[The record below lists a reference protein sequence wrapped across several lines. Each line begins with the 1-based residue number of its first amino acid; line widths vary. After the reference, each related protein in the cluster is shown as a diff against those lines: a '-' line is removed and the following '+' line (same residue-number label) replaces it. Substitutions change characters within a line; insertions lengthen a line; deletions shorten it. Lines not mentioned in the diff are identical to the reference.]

1 MSTIK
6 SLSIRYLICPV
17 IALSVILLI
26 AVPICIPYSIT
37 THSESLSD
45 RERIVVRLTN
55 GSISSQLINH
65 HLNVTEELT
74 IIQVQRDDVMH
85 FRMNPHAVQSDQ
97 VNPDD
102 RLAAILSPDM
112 EQNRVQLQGQLAQAC
127 SL

>member
-112 EQNRVQLQGQLAQAC
+112 EQNMVQLQGQLAQAC